1 MSTSRSSFA
10 KRLESIR
17 STSLARE
24 KKGTLM
30 KDMNARCVQFAF
42 DEENRL
48 IREAVRFQT
57 KRERKRGKLATL
69 CQKGTMTENRKMI
82 FLAVA
87 HALAT
92 LIIWQHFFYVK
103 YRVQEA
109 KVPDE
114 ANLYWWKRLTP
125 PIEFG
130 AMHAILFQMALLP
143 LTMARQT
150 VAALSNTYIGRKFV
164 PLHKVV
170 AMHVHL

>member
-1 MSTSRSSFA
+1 MSTSSSSFA
-10 KRLESIR
+10 NRLETIK

-24 KKGTLM
+24 KNGFLSVGRVTL
-30 KDMNARCVQFAF
+30 ALV
-42 DEENRL
+42 EEKRL

-57 KRERKRGKLATL
+57 KRGGKRGKLATL
-69 CQKGTMTENRKMI
+69 CHKGTMVENRKMI

-114 ANLYWWKRLTP
+114 A
-125 PIEFG
+125 
-130 AMHAILFQMALLP
+130 
-143 LTMARQT
+143 
-150 VAALSNTYIGRKFV
+150 KFV
-164 PLHKVV
+164 LVETV
-170 AMHVHL
+170 DAAD